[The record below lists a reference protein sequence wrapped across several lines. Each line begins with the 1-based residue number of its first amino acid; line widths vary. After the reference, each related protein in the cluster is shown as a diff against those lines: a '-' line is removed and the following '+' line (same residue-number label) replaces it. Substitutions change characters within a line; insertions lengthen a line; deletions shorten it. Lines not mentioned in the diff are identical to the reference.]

1 MWHQLNPAE
10 RAKFLG
16 TAMMSVSLL
25 AMAAAIAYFSY
36 TLFLTQQNIPAIL
49 ALTEQTT
56 KTVSPALEQ
65 VEPIRKMIPQIL
77 EEVAALRKQVPPL
90 LEEVA
95 ATREALPAMLDT
107 TSKTVHEATTSIN
120 KLEPHI
126 SPTLTEVR
134 KTRQALP
141 GLMDRAEEIV
151 ASAGK
156 AGQEASKGAVFG
168 IVGGVLAAPFKLIG
182 GVGKG
187 LAHAIGIDKKEGFTE
202 QDEKLASKA
211 TDSVIRSGE
220 EGKEV
225 SWENPESKNRGTVR
239 LLSQK
244 QRDEQSCYLLRQ
256 EVVLASGKKHKA
268 DVEFCQNPDGSWT
281 QYKG

>member
-25 AMAAAIAYFSY
+25 AMAAAVGYFSY
-36 TLFLTQQNIPAIL
+36 TIYVTQRNVPAIL
-49 ALTEQTT
+49 AQVEATT
-56 KTVSPALEQ
+56 NAVSPALEQ
-65 VEPIRKMIPQIL
+65 VEPTRKMIPQIL
-77 EEVAALRKQVPPL
+77 EEIAALRVQIPPV

-95 ATREALPAMLDT
+95 ATREMLPPLLDST
-107 TSKTVHEATTSIN
+107 AKTVHEATTSIN

-141 GLMDRAEEIV
+141 GLMDRAEKLVE
-151 ASAGK
+151 SAGK

-168 IVGGVLAAPFKLIG
+168 IVGGVLTAPFKIIG

-187 LAHAIGIDKKEGFTE
+187 LAGAIGIDKKEGFTE
-202 QDEKLASKA
+202 QDEKLANEA
-211 TDSVIRSGE
+211 TDSVIRT
-220 EGKEV
+220 GKDGSEI
-225 SWENPESKNRGTVR
+225 SWENPDSKNRGTVR

-244 QRDEQSCYLLRQ
+244 IRDEQSCFLLRQ
-256 EVVLASGKKHKA
+256 QVILASGKTHKA
-268 DVEFCQNPDGSWT
+268 DVEFCQNKDGGWT
-281 QYKG
+281 QRK